1 MYSDPADMAR
11 SRTREI
17 FMLLTVLKS
26 AWRNLLK
33 YHYDTYFFIQYQ
45 YDTLFPKKRPPRT

>member
-17 FMLLTVLKS
+17 FMLLTVLRKRTNFLEFKKKIPILCDIKGYKS
-26 AWRNLLK
+26 
-33 YHYDTYFFIQYQ
+33 
-45 YDTLFPKKRPPRT
+45 